1 MYKSSNCRQITFFD
15 FNQGCGLQ
23 LDKTN
28 EWVVLADHMDWDEM
42 EKQSGYADQFPR
54 KTGHPTKPFR
64 MALN

>member
-1 MYKSSNCRQITFFD
+1 MYKSSNSRQITFFD
-15 FNQGCGLQ
+15 FNQGCGFQ

-28 EWVVLADHMDWDEM
+28 ERFVLADHMDWDEM
-42 EKQSGYADQFPR
+42 EKQSGYADKFPR